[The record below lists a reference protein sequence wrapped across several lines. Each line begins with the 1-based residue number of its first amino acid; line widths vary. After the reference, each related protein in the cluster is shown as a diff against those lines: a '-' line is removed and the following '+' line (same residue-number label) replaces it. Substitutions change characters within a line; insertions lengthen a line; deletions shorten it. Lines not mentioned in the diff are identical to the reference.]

1 MSFGHVCL
9 CMLAFKRFKRLCD
22 IVNCQK
28 KKFKTDRVTSAAE
41 THTRFFD
48 PDPVTQS
55 IMSDF
60 SLFL

>member
-9 CMLAFKRFKRLCD
+9 CMVAFETVCD
-22 IVNCQK
+22 VVNCQK
-28 KKFKTDRVTSAAE
+28 RKFKTDRVTSAAE